1 MRLRWL
7 WCVVPHAI
15 RASGSQVSLSPC
27 VGCSDVPTCVDV
39 LCVWSFVV
47 CGWLHFAVDLTLRCL
62 CVVWNGCVCSYRSCS
77 LVEAEA
83 QMLDRMHKLVASKL
97 AGDVVCSARLDELQS
112 RAKS

>member
-1 MRLRWL
+1 MRRCTLCLVVCRVWL
-7 WCVVPHAI
+7 VALC
-15 RASGSQVSLSPC
+15 SGSP
-27 VGCSDVPTCVDV
+27 
-39 LCVWSFVV
+39 
-47 CGWLHFAVDLTLRCL
+47 LRCL